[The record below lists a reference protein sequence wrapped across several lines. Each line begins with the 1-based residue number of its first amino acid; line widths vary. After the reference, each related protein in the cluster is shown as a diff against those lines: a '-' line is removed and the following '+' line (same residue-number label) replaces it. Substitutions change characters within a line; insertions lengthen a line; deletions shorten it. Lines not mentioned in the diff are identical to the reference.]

1 MYSLRLPVHPCQE
14 ANSSMKRSM
23 ILILIILLCAL
34 ICMGLCIFTD
44 LNDGL
49 FLPLGLG
56 LCVLGNLLNILYRRK
71 DERIS

>member
-1 MYSLRLPVHPCQE
+1 MNRQ
-14 ANSSMKRSM
+14 M
-23 ILILIILLCAL
+23 ILILLSAL
-34 ICMGLCIFTD
+34 VCMGLCIFTD

-56 LCVLGNLLNILYRRK
+56 LCALGNRLNILYRRK

>member
-1 MYSLRLPVHPCQE
+1 
-14 ANSSMKRSM
+14 M
-23 ILILIILLCAL
+23 ILILLILLSAL
-34 ICMGLCIFTD
+34 VCMGLCIFTD

-56 LCVLGNLLNILYRRK
+56 LCALGNLLNILHRRK

>member
-1 MYSLRLPVHPCQE
+1 M
-14 ANSSMKRSM
+14 NRSM
-23 ILILIILLCAL
+23 IFILIILLSAL
-34 ICMGLCIFTD
+34 VCMGLCIFTD

-56 LCVLGNLLNILYRRK
+56 LCALGNLLNIHYRRK

>member
-1 MYSLRLPVHPCQE
+1 MNRQ
-14 ANSSMKRSM
+14 M
-23 ILILIILLCAL
+23 ILILLILLSAL
-34 ICMGLCIFTD
+34 VCMGLCIFTD

-56 LCVLGNLLNILYRRK
+56 LCALGNLLNILHRRK

>member
-1 MYSLRLPVHPCQE
+1 MNRQ
-14 ANSSMKRSM
+14 M
-23 ILILIILLCAL
+23 ILILLILLSAL
-34 ICMGLCIFTD
+34 VCMGLCIFTD

-56 LCVLGNLLNILYRRK
+56 LCALGNLLNIRYRRK

>member
-1 MYSLRLPVHPCQE
+1 MNRQ
-14 ANSSMKRSM
+14 M
-23 ILILIILLCAL
+23 ILILLILLSAL
-34 ICMGLCIFTD
+34 VCMRLCIFTD

-56 LCVLGNLLNILYRRK
+56 LCALGNLLNILYRRK

>member
-1 MYSLRLPVHPCQE
+1 MNRQ
-14 ANSSMKRSM
+14 M
-23 ILILIILLCAL
+23 ILILLILLSAL
-34 ICMGLCIFTD
+34 VCIGLCIFTD

-56 LCVLGNLLNILYRRK
+56 LCALGNLLNILYRRK

>member
-1 MYSLRLPVHPCQE
+1 MNRQ
-14 ANSSMKRSM
+14 M
-23 ILILIILLCAL
+23 ILILLILLSAL
-34 ICMGLCIFTD
+34 VCMGLCIFTD

-56 LCVLGNLLNILYRRK
+56 LCELGNLLNILYRRK

>member
-1 MYSLRLPVHPCQE
+1 MNRQ
-14 ANSSMKRSM
+14 M
-23 ILILIILLCAL
+23 ILILLFLLSAL
-34 ICMGLCIFTD
+34 VCMGLCIFTD

-56 LCVLGNLLNILYRRK
+56 LCALGNLLNILYRRK

>member
-1 MYSLRLPVHPCQE
+1 MNRQI
-14 ANSSMKRSM
+14 
-23 ILILIILLCAL
+23 ILILLILLSAL
-34 ICMGLCIFTD
+34 VCMGLCIFTD

-56 LCVLGNLLNILYRRK
+56 LCALGNLLNILYRRK

>member
-1 MYSLRLPVHPCQE
+1 MNRQ
-14 ANSSMKRSM
+14 M
-23 ILILIILLCAL
+23 ILILLILLSAL
-34 ICMGLCIFTD
+34 VCMGLCIFTD

-56 LCVLGNLLNILYRRK
+56 LCALGNLLNILYLRK

>member
-1 MYSLRLPVHPCQE
+1 MNRQ
-14 ANSSMKRSM
+14 M
-23 ILILIILLCAL
+23 ILILLILLSAL
-34 ICMGLCIFTD
+34 VCMGLCIFTD

-56 LCVLGNLLNILYRRK
+56 LCSLGNLLNILYRRK

>member
-1 MYSLRLPVHPCQE
+1 MNRQ
-14 ANSSMKRSM
+14 M
-23 ILILIILLCAL
+23 ILILLILLSAL
-34 ICMGLCIFTD
+34 VCMGLYIFTD

-56 LCVLGNLLNILYRRK
+56 LCALGNLLNILYRRK

>member
-1 MYSLRLPVHPCQE
+1 MNRQ
-14 ANSSMKRSM
+14 M
-23 ILILIILLCAL
+23 ILILLSAL
-34 ICMGLCIFTD
+34 VCMGLCIFTD

-56 LCVLGNLLNILYRRK
+56 LCALGNLLNILYRRK

>member
-1 MYSLRLPVHPCQE
+1 MNRQ
-14 ANSSMKRSM
+14 M
-23 ILILIILLCAL
+23 ILILLILLSVL
-34 ICMGLCIFTD
+34 VCMGLCIFTD

-56 LCVLGNLLNILYRRK
+56 LCALGNLLNILYRRK

>member
-1 MYSLRLPVHPCQE
+1 MNRQ
-14 ANSSMKRSM
+14 M
-23 ILILIILLCAL
+23 ILILLILLSAL
-34 ICMGLCIFTD
+34 VCMGLCIFTD

-56 LCVLGNLLNILYRRK
+56 LWALGNLLNILYRRK

>member
-1 MYSLRLPVHPCQE
+1 MNRQ
-14 ANSSMKRSM
+14 M
-23 ILILIILLCAL
+23 ILIRLILLSAL
-34 ICMGLCIFTD
+34 VCMGLCICTD

-56 LCVLGNLLNILYRRK
+56 LCALGNLLNILYRRK

>member
-1 MYSLRLPVHPCQE
+1 MNRQ
-14 ANSSMKRSM
+14 M
-23 ILILIILLCAL
+23 ILILLILLSTL
-34 ICMGLCIFTD
+34 VCMGLCIFTD

-56 LCVLGNLLNILYRRK
+56 LCALGNLLNILYRRK

>member
-1 MYSLRLPVHPCQE
+1 MNRQ
-14 ANSSMKRSM
+14 M
-23 ILILIILLCAL
+23 ILILLILLSAL
-34 ICMGLCIFTD
+34 VCMGLCIFTD

-56 LCVLGNLLNILYRRK
+56 LCALCNLLNILYRRK

>member
-1 MYSLRLPVHPCQE
+1 MNRQ
-14 ANSSMKRSM
+14 M
-23 ILILIILLCAL
+23 ILILLILLSAL
-34 ICMGLCIFTD
+34 VCMGMCIFTD

-56 LCVLGNLLNILYRRK
+56 LCALGNLLNILYRRK